1 MSINCKSK
9 GIIVDYNNKV
19 YPCCYVLTREMFPEE
34 KSKYLSKLDNDWNDL
49 SKYTLEKILSN
60 KAFTEHFNE
69 KHWNDK
75 NNCDEICTSQC
86 SIKKEENNA

>member
-1 MSINCKSK
+1 MSIKCQSK

-34 KSKYLSKLDNDWNDL
+34 KSKYLSKLDKDWNNLDKH
-49 SKYTLEKILSN
+49 SLEEIL
-60 KAFTEHFNE
+60 KHTAFTEHFNE

-75 NNCDEICTSQC
+75 NNCDEICKLIC
-86 SIKKEENNA
+86 STKKEVNNG